1 MSNYLIFYSQEELD
15 RQLLKVG
22 PSSDE
27 ALPDVPAAEPA
38 KAAKAKPKPVA
49 EDDDLAEL
57 AAWAS

>member
-1 MSNYLIFYSQEELD
+1 M
-15 RQLLKVG
+15 LKVG